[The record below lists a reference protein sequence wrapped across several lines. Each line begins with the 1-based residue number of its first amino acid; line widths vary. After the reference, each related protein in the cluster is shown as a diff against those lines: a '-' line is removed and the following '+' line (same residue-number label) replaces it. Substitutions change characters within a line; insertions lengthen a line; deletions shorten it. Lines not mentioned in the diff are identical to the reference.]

1 MDGWMDGRTDGRTDR
16 RTDINYHT
24 VIAEDMCSIFLPLFF
39 LSQLITG
46 TEIEFRGH
54 VRFSLA
60 FRSDALAVNTNG
72 SSEESY
78 GARRRIRA
86 SFKV

>member
-1 MDGWMDGRTDGRTDR
+1 MLRLSAT
-16 RTDINYHT
+16 I
-24 VIAEDMCSIFLPLFF
+24 LF

-46 TEIEFRGH
+46 TEIKFRGY

-60 FRSDALAVNTNG
+60 LRSDALAVNTNG

-78 GARRRIRA
+78 GARWRIRV
-86 SFKV
+86 SFKVCRYVYFPISHDRV

>member
-1 MDGWMDGRTDGRTDR
+1 M
-16 RTDINYHT
+16 
-24 VIAEDMCSIFLPLFF
+24 VIAEDMCSIFLPLLF

-46 TEIEFRGH
+46 TEIEFRGY

>member
-1 MDGWMDGRTDGRTDR
+1 
-16 RTDINYHT
+16 
-24 VIAEDMCSIFLPLFF
+24 MCSVFLPLFF

-46 TEIEFRGH
+46 TDIEYRCY

-60 FRSDALAVNTNG
+60 FRSVGLAVNTNG

-78 GARRRIRA
+78 GATCRICA
-86 SFKV
+86 SFKVRRYVYCPISHERV

>member
-1 MDGWMDGRTDGRTDR
+1 MISTDNISVALQKKPN
-16 RTDINYHT
+16 INYHT

-46 TEIEFRGH
+46 TEIEFRGY